1 MNIKSAAQLDPR
13 FAMRGIQADEITE
26 ILQMAREVKS
36 KSDSNK
42 FWVYV
47 AVGMIGHKVARDSG
61 KCVPL
66 RNQIN
71 QHLKLVN
78 DRHAA
83 LGVSWFYEKE
93 TLVVT
98 FQ

>member
-1 MNIKSAAQLDPR
+1 LKPCHLLGHS
-13 FAMRGIQADEITE
+13 EITE
-26 ILQMAREVKS
+26 ILQMAKNVKTR
-36 KSDSNK
+36 SDSNK
-42 FWVYV
+42 IWVYV

-71 QHLKLVN
+71 QQLKLVN

>member
-1 MNIKSAAQLDPR
+1 
-13 FAMRGIQADEITE
+13 
-26 ILQMAREVKS
+26 
-36 KSDSNK
+36 
-42 FWVYV
+42 VYV

-71 QHLKLVN
+71 QQLKLVN